1 MITASQLSLHYG
13 GKYLFDECS
22 FVVGVRDRI
31 GLVGKNGAGKSTLL
45 KIIAREIKP
54 ESGNLITPNSYR
66 IGYLPQ
72 DGATGSGRTVYA
84 ETLSVFEDILRLE
97 QKIHDLSDELGRR
110 DDYESEEYLLIVH
123 DISDFNE
130 EFTRRG
136 GMTLHADVERI
147 LQGLGFASDDLSR
160 LTDEFSGGWQM
171 RIELA
176 KILLA
181 KPDCVLLDEPTNHL
195 DIDSIQWLEQ
205 FLKNYDGA
213 VILVSHDRAFLD
225 AVTNRTIEIT
235 GGAIEDYSASYSRYV
250 DMRAERRATKLAAYK
265 NQQREIERTEEFIER
280 FRYKASLASRVQSR
294 VKMLDKIER
303 IEPEEEDLTA
313 IAFSFPQAPRSGLI
327 VAKADNLQ
335 KKYDKKTVLRG
346 IDFELGRGDRAAFV
360 GKNGEGKT
368 TFSKILAGTES
379 YDGQLAIGHNV
390 VIGYYAQH
398 QAESLDGNSTVFEII
413 DNAATGD
420 MRPRVRS
427 LLGAFLFS
435 GDDVYKKV
443 KVLSGGEKSR
453 LALAK
458 LLLQPSNLLILDEPT
473 NHLDMRAKDVLKR
486 ALLNYDG
493 SLVVVSHDREFLQ
506 GLTDKVYEFRNGK
519 IRETPGDIYE
529 FLRLR
534 QLENLRQ
541 LEKSTQTPQIKPAVE
556 NSSKTS
562 AKPNREERKRIE
574 RERRHLERLG
584 TELEAKIAEREKR
597 VADIE
602 NTMTEP
608 DFYSSGNSSNL
619 LREYEKERKELD
631 IYLNEWAVIN
641 EKLESLTV
649 D

>member
-1 MITASQLSLHYG
+1 MITVSQLSLHYG

-22 FVVGVRDRI
+22 FVVGIRDRI

-45 KIIAREIKP
+45 KIIAREIQP
-54 ESGNLITPNSYR
+54 ESGAIITPNSYR

-72 DGATGSGRTVYA
+72 DGATGSGRTVYD

-97 QKIHDLSDELGRR
+97 QSIHELSDELGQR
-110 DDYESEEYLLIVH
+110 DDYESEEYLRIVH

-136 GMTLHADVERI
+136 GLTLHADVERI

-160 LTDEFSGGWQM
+160 LTDEFSGGWHM

-205 FLKNYDGA
+205 FLRNYDGA

-235 GGAIEDYSASYSRYV
+235 RGTIEDYSASYSRYV
-250 DMRAERRATKLAAYK
+250 EMRAERRAMNLAAYK

-294 VKMLDKIER
+294 VKMLDKIDR
-303 IEPEEEDLTA
+303 IEPEEEDLAA
-313 IAFSFPQAPRSGLI
+313 IAFSFPPAPRSGLI
-327 VAKADNLQ
+327 VAQAENLY
-335 KKYDKKTVLRG
+335 KKYGDKTVLHG

-368 TFSKILAGTES
+368 TFSKILAGTEI
-379 YDGQLAIGHNV
+379 YDGQLVIGHNV

-420 MRPRVRS
+420 MRTRIRS

-443 KVLSGGEKSR
+443 KILSGGEKSR

-506 GLTDKVYEFRNGK
+506 GLTSKVYEFRGGK

-534 QLENLRQ
+534 QLENLQQ
-541 LEKSTQTPQIKPAVE
+541 LEKSRQSLQAKPAAESDRKANV
-556 NSSKTS
+556 
-562 AKPNREERKRIE
+562 PPDREERKRIE
-574 RERRHLERLG
+574 RERRRLERRG
-584 TELEAKIAEREKR
+584 TELEYEIAEYEKR
-597 VADIE
+597 VAELE
-602 NTMTEP
+602 NIMSKP
-608 DFYSSGNSSNL
+608 DFYSSGNSSDL
-619 LREYEKERKELD
+619 LLEYEKEKRKLD
-631 IYLNEWAVIN
+631 ADLDEWTAIN
-641 EKLESLTV
+641 ESLESIANN
-649 D
+649 